1 MIKKFWRWTVVIV
14 ANSVTV
20 PTAAEPYTLIKMVN
34 FVMYS
39 LPQLYTYM
47 YNSEENKLLS
57 GKGKTKLC

>member
-1 MIKKFWRWTVVIV
+1 MVIV

-20 PTAAEPYTLIKMVN
+20 PTAAETYTLIKMLN

-39 LPQLYTYM
+39 LPKLYTYM